1 MSEEKKPDIV
11 SAANDKIAEVSSAVG
26 NIGST
31 ASESAAKVTESVKNV
46 TEKIKVFTSTSSGT
60 VIVMLVIGA
69 AVALLTAYI
78 LYWLI
83 NRTINNRNTYML
95 PGTKIPIICTK
106 ETKLSG
112 KDIPNSANGHRLTIC
127 FWIYIYDINKYSGS
141 RRHVFHRGA
150 EGDDYLNASPY
161 IYLDAYSNKLHV
173 MFSSQSK
180 EKIDIWGNEDAAQL
194 FDPKYTRKTQGT
206 GIVTT
211 SRTLASAANSLTQ
224 INSATVASN
233 PITLNSDDPSDEASL
248 AYLNAIRGIT
258 IDYIPLQRWVHV
270 GIVVNEDLNGGTITA
285 YIDGQLQSEVSP
297 QTKIKIDNPNV
308 KMTYTS
314 AGSPVLSAIT
324 TTNNNSIQLTVN
336 TQPLT
341 APAAGAP
348 DTRAQTAT
356 AKPITPKFDIKT
368 VDLDHKGD
376 VYIGGS
382 LSSAVGAGFSGL
394 ISKVQFFNYDLN
406 AQDVYNNYLKG
417 PIDNLL
423 AKMGLP
429 PYGVRNPIY
438 KLQ

>member
-26 NIGST
+26 NMGAS
-31 ASESAAKVTESVKNV
+31 ASESAAKVTESVKSV
-46 TEKIKVFTSTSSGT
+46 TEKLRVFTSTSSGS
-60 VIVMLVIGA
+60 VILMLVVGA

-83 NRTINNRNTYML
+83 NRTINNRNAYLL
-95 PGTKIPIICTK
+95 PGTRIPIICTQD
-106 ETKLSG
+106 TKLSG
-112 KDIPNSANGHRLTIC
+112 KDIPNSANGHRSTIC

-161 IYLDAYSNKLHV
+161 VYLDAYSNKLHV

-180 EKIDIWGNEDAAQL
+180 EKKDIWGSEDAAQL
-194 FDPKYTRKTQGT
+194 FDPKYTRTVQGT

-211 SRTLASAANSLTQ
+211 YRTFASSKNSITAYNSANSVT
-224 INSATVASN
+224 
-233 PITLNSDDPSDEASL
+233 TLNSEDPSDEASL

-285 YIDGQLQSEVSP
+285 YIDGQLQSEVNR
-297 QTKIKIDNPNV
+297 QTPLKIDNPNV
-308 KMTYTS
+308 KMSYTAS
-314 AGSPVLSAIT
+314 GSPVLSAIT
-324 TTNNNSIQLTVN
+324 TVNNNSIQLTVN
-336 TQPLT
+336 TQGLSAT
-341 APAAGAP
+341 
-348 DTRAQTAT
+348 TSSKTAT
-356 AKPITPKFDIKT
+356 DSSIKPEFNIKT
-368 VDLDHKGD
+368 IDLDHKGD
-376 VYIGGS
+376 IYIGGS

-394 ISKVQFFNYDLN
+394 ISKIQFFNYDLN
-406 AQDVYNNYLKG
+406 AQDIYNNYLKG

>member
-11 SAANDKIAEVSSAVG
+11 SAANDKMAEVSSAVG
-26 NIGST
+26 NMGST

-83 NRTINNRNTYML
+83 NRTINNRNAYML

-112 KDIPNSANGHRLTIC
+112 QGIPNSANGHRLTIC

-141 RRHVFHRGA
+141 RRHVLHRGA

-180 EKIDIWGNEDAAQL
+180 EKKDIWGNEDAAQL
-194 FDPKYTRKTQGT
+194 FDPKYVRSTQGS
-206 GIVTT
+206 GIVYTN
-211 SRTLASAANSLTQ
+211 RTYASAKNSITTVTNNVITANTD
-224 INSATVASN
+224 A
-233 PITLNSDDPSDEASL
+233 PSDEASL

-297 QTKIKIDNPNV
+297 QTPIKIDNPNV
-308 KMTYTS
+308 KMNYTS
-314 AGSPVLSAIT
+314 SGAPILSAIT
-324 TTNNNSIQLTVN
+324 TVNNDSIQLTVN
-336 TQPLT
+336 TQASGSAT
-341 APAAGAP
+341 VA
-348 DTRAQTAT
+348 TAT
-356 AKPITPKFDIKT
+356 DKGITPKFDIKT

>member
-26 NIGST
+26 NMGST

-46 TEKIKVFTSTSSGT
+46 TEKFKVFTSTSSGT

-83 NRTINNRNTYML
+83 NRTINNRNAYML

-180 EKIDIWGNEDAAQL
+180 EKKDIWGNADAAQL
-194 FDPKYTRKTQGT
+194 FDPKYVPSAQAT
-206 GIVTT
+206 GIVFTD
-211 SRTLASAANSLTQ
+211 RTYASAKNSLTTY
-224 INSATVASN
+224 NSASSVT
-233 PITLNSDDPSDEASL
+233 TKNSEDPSDEASL

-297 QTKIKIDNPNV
+297 QTPIKIDNPNV
-308 KMTYTS
+308 KMSYTAS
-314 AGSPVLSAIT
+314 GAPILSAIT
-324 TTNNNSIQLTVN
+324 TVNNNSVQLTVN
-336 TQPLT
+336 TQTLT
-341 APAAGAP
+341 PAAGATISP
-348 DTRAQTAT
+348 TAAQTAT
-356 AKPITPKFDIKT
+356 DKGITPKFDIKT

-394 ISKVQFFNYDLN
+394 ISKIQFFNYDLN